1 MRYGEPYAPKL
12 TWVPAFFDEPLAE
25 RQVHE
30 FDRKRSN
37 CCLTGPL
44 QNRRPMTNDTRSTA
58 STATSVDTPIKTIDD
73 TGANLPVTAFTEA
86 AFEVP
91 KPVELPSE
99 RWRRRGWRSLLPLV
113 ATTAVA
119 SVGLSIVTRGTDGSG
134 LGPLALVCVPFVI
147 GTLMSLFPTKSKKHP
162 LGASVGLGVFSAFL
176 ATLLTLPLLREGAIC
191 LVFAIPVTMGL
202 TALSGTITV
211 KLFTKWMQ
219 RLDDKARAAL
229 GLIIAL
235 LLPLSANP
243 LDHALFFDANDRADI
258 TTVQQLPWSQEHVW
272 NSLRHLEI
280 TFDKPAPNTL
290 AAMLPI
296 PRALVGD
303 GVDLGAVR
311 RVEFDN
317 GVVVATVVELDAPR
331 HYAIDLK
338 LENPGR
344 EFFNHWLDL
353 QHSVFDLT
361 ATGPSSTTLVHTTT
375 YRPLLYPRWAFAGLE
390 QTLGTMIQQN
400 LVDTYAN
407 EVLSPPPPPA
417 QVAARE

>member
-1 MRYGEPYAPKL
+1 MKQA
-12 TWVPAFFDEPLAE
+12 
-25 RQVHE
+25 
-30 FDRKRSN
+30 
-37 CCLTGPL
+37 
-44 QNRRPMTNDTRSTA
+44 MTSDDTNST
-58 STATSVDTPIKTIDD
+58 TTTSPVDTSIKTIDEAG
-73 TGANLPVTAFTEA
+73 TNLPVSAFTEA
-86 AFEVP
+86 AFVPP
-91 KPVELPSE
+91 KPVELPSQ
-99 RWRRRGWRSLLPLV
+99 RWRRRGWRTVLPLV

-119 SVGLSIVTRGTDGSG
+119 SVGLYIVTRGTEGSG
-134 LGPLALVCVPFVI
+134 LGPLALLCVPFVI
-147 GTLMSLFPTKSKKHP
+147 GTLMSLLPTRNQKHP
-162 LGASVGLGVFSAFL
+162 LGASVGLGVLSAFL
-176 ATLLTLPLLREGAIC
+176 ATLLTLPLLGEGAIC
-191 LVFAIPVTMGL
+191 LVFAVPVTMAL
-202 TALSGTITV
+202 TAIAGTITL

-229 GLIIAL
+229 GLMVAL

-243 LDHALFFDANDRADI
+243 LDHALFFDPTDRAEI
-258 TTVQQLPWSQEHVW
+258 TTVQQLPWSQAHVW

-280 TFDKPAPNTL
+280 TFEQPAPHTL
-290 AAMLPI
+290 ASMLPI
-296 PRALVGD
+296 PHALVGD

-375 YRPLLYPRWAFAGLE
+375 YRPLLYPRWAFAPLE
-390 QTLGTMIQQN
+390 QHLGTMIQQN
-400 LVDTYAN
+400 LVDTYATQ
-407 EVLSPPPPPA
+407 VLSSPPPPARVA
-417 QVAARE
+417 QRE